1 MLRVV
6 SLTNL
11 QAYEARQLGTT
22 NTFSKKLSRKIRH
35 LIESQEPNFGIN
47 SMQDIFA
54 LYLRKKWPLNQ
65 KFDFQGFVMVVL
77 DHMVLKLGSVKT
89 ESLQKSVKFMY

>member
-1 MLRVV
+1 
-6 SLTNL
+6 
-11 QAYEARQLGTT
+11 
-22 NTFSKKLSRKIRH
+22 
-35 LIESQEPNFGIN
+35 
-47 SMQDIFA
+47 MQDIFA